1 MKELEN
7 KLTLTEATIKIND
20 ANMKTTEEKYKNE
33 INEYKNKNEINEYK
47 NKNEILILQHKN
59 DLQSKNIEVLEYKLK
74 LLEK

>member
-20 ANMKTTEEKYKNE
+20 ANMKTTEEKYKND
-33 INEYKNKNEINEYK
+33 INEYK

-59 DLQSKNIEVLEYKLK
+59 ELQSKNIEILEYKLK